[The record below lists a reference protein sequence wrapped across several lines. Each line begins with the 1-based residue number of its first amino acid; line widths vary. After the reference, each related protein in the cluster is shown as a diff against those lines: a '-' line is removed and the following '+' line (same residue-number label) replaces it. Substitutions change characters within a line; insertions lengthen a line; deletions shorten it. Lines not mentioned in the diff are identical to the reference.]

1 MGQLECV
8 LLELGVCHIVCRGGW
23 VRVVVDSGGCGFDGV
38 PGSVPGLSGL
48 GSSSARLGVY
58 FGCCCCRL
66 GGRAARNMSE
76 TCSVSSSS
84 RSGSYK

>member
-8 LLELGVCHIVCRGGW
+8 LLELGVCRIVGRGGW
-23 VRVVVDSGGCGFDGV
+23 VRVVVDSGVGGV

>member
-23 VRVVVDSGGCGFDGV
+23 VRVVVDSGVGGV

-48 GSSSARLGVY
+48 GSSLTRLGVD

-66 GGRAARNMSE
+66 GGKEARNMSE
-76 TCSVSSSS
+76 TCLISLSS